1 MKIRSITLGSYRRA
15 KQCVANIESQKDA
28 KRHLKNELE
37 KNNMNQDAKETIKR
51 EISFLGDNIE
61 RFKMELRRIEKNA
74 FGLDWVGPFPED
86 DVIDAKDHAD
96 MPEGVLGEPN
106 FYMEKGPKGFY
117 LDVKQNEIRQIA
129 KSISSGIRENA
140 WQLDK
145 LFMDFVNDDPTE
157 EFDPVSSEM
166 IDKAKNY
173 IQKILTE
180 GERLK
185 TFVDLIITT
194 KEDHE

>member
-15 KQCVANIESQKDA
+15 KQFIAEIESQKET
-28 KRHLKNELE
+28 KRHLELE
-37 KNNMNQDAKETIKR
+37 KNNMIDQDAKETIKR
-51 EISFLGDNIE
+51 EIVFLEDNIE
-61 RFKMELRRIEKNA
+61 RFRMELRRIEKNA
-74 FGLDWVGPFPED
+74 FGLDWVGTFPED

-96 MPEGVLGEPN
+96 IPEGALGEPK

-117 LDVKQNEIRQIA
+117 LDVTQNEIRQIA
-129 KSISSGIRENA
+129 KPISSGIRENA

-145 LFMDFVNDDPTE
+145 LFMDIANEDPTE
-157 EFDPVSSEM
+157 EFDPVPSEM
-166 IDKAKNY
+166 IDKAKTY

-180 GERLK
+180 CERLK